1 MFDILAAFTVGLLG
15 SLHCIGMC
23 GPLVLA
29 YSLHFRTA
37 GPRGVAEAPAIL
49 SGALSH
55 HLAFHAGR
63 IISYSVLGAA
73 VAALFQSVEV
83 QSFSMQY
90 RGSAMAFAGLVLVI
104 IGLVLLGILPV
115 PSLLTSTH
123 SGLFPGRWISAML
136 NSRSPASRI
145 GIGLAA
151 GFLPCG
157 LTWAML
163 ITAASTLNPGK
174 GFLTMAAFG
183 LGTVPLLLT
192 AGISASFLSARTR
205 VMGERVAAVAVIVMG
220 LIILAKGASILVFG
234 GSCCHQ

>member
-1 MFDILAAFTVGLLG
+1 MFDVLAAFTVGLFG

-29 YSLHFRTA
+29 YSLHFKTA
-37 GPRGVAEAPAIL
+37 DSRGEAAAPAVL

-55 HLAFHAGR
+55 HLAFHMGR
-63 IISYSVLGAA
+63 IISYGALGAA

-83 QSFSMQY
+83 QSFSIQY
-90 RGSAMAFAGLVLVI
+90 RGGAMVLAGAVLLL
-104 IGLVLLGILPV
+104 IGLALLGILPV
-115 PSLLTSTH
+115 PSFLTGTSTA
-123 SGLFPGRWISAML
+123 LFPGKWISSML
-136 NSRSPASRI
+136 NSRTPASRM

-163 ITAASTLNPGK
+163 VTAASTLHPGK
-174 GFLTMAAFG
+174 GFLTMSAFG

-205 VMGERVAAVAVIVMG
+205 LMGERAAAVVIIGMG
-220 LIILAKGASILVFG
+220 IIILAKGGSLLFG
-234 GSCCHQ
+234 GSCH